1 MALYDFV
8 CRGCGQSFEVL
19 INSYMPEQERACPSC
34 GSTVV
39 RQTWRSFFKDG
50 PAPSPSSG
58 CNAPAGSG
66 FG

>member
-8 CRGCGQSFEVL
+8 CRNCGQTFEVL
-19 INSYMPEQERACPSC
+19 LNSYMPDKGRECPSC
-34 GSTVV
+34 GSAAV
-39 RQTWRSFFKDG
+39 RQTWRSLFKDG
-50 PAPSPSSG
+50 PAPSSG